1 MLVAEIVELLSQK
14 IGRVS
19 YEEDSVYHLPFGL
32 FGFEQE
38 KSFVLVQT
46 ENVRPFIWFQSLR
59 SGSLA
64 FLLCD
69 PKVILPDYHLELPG
83 VDVSDIDL
91 QSADDAL
98 IYVILNIPGDMSRMT
113 ANLQG
118 PLILNKRARMGKQMI
133 IEGASLRHPVFQ
145 ECQPA

>member
-1 MLVAEIVELLSQK
+1 MELFSQK

-19 YEEDSVYHLPFGL
+19 YEADSVYQLPFGL
-32 FGFEQE
+32 YGFEQE
-38 KSFVLVQT
+38 KSFALIQT

-59 SGSLA
+59 SESLA

-69 PKVILPDYHLELPG
+69 PRLIIAEYHIEMPAT
-83 VDVSDIDL
+83 DVSDIGV
-91 QSADDAL
+91 QAAEDAL
-98 IYVILNIPGDMSRMT
+98 IYVILNIPGDLSRMT

-118 PLILNKRARMGKQMI
+118 PLILNQRARVGKQMI
-133 IEGASLRHPVFQ
+133 IDGAPLRHPVFQ